1 MKISNMSPNEMYGS
15 NAITLDIMSVL
26 VSSFPDHSL
35 KQLLLNNSDIFN
47 LLESLLKSPKD
58 SSEKLLDSTSDLTQ
72 VNTVFNLILVAKKRF
87 ITG

>member
-1 MKISNMSPNEMYGS
+1 MYGS

-26 VSSFPDHSL
+26 VSSFPDHSF
-35 KQLLLNNSDIFN
+35 KQLPLNNTDTFN

-72 VNTVFNLILVAKKRF
+72 VNTVFNLILIAKKRF